1 MQNIEGQLR
10 ELTKKLLEEKKVD
23 LVIGYEK
30 GTLPLRSR
38 PVFIREAADTDKLVW
53 NSSCEN
59 NLAVYL
65 KTAKGKAAIVA
76 KGCDSRSVVGLLT
89 EKQIERDNIFVIGV
103 PCEGIIDRKNVEDL
117 VQGREVLESSE
128 TDSQIILK
136 GNGFEEKVEK
146 DKLLSESCKRCRYRN
161 PVISDELVGQKA
173 SEPEVD
179 EYIEVKEF
187 ESKSA
192 DERWEYFSGQAGN
205 CIRCYACR
213 NACPS
218 CYCPICFV
226 DQGMP
231 GWFSKTPH
239 PSDTLIFHIMRAMHT
254 TGRCVDCGA
263 CSRACPM
270 NVELRQLT
278 KKAEKD
284 IKESY
289 DHEVGISVDEPP
301 PLAAFK
307 PDDPQEFMKE

>member
-1 MQNIEGQLR
+1 MQNIETQLR
-10 ELTKKLLEEKKVD
+10 ELAKKLLEEKKVD

-59 NLAVYL
+59 NLAGYL
-65 KTAKGKAAIVA
+65 KTAKGKVAIVA
-76 KGCDSRSVVGLLT
+76 KGCDSRSIVGLLT
-89 EKQIERDNIFVIGV
+89 EKQIEKENIFVIGV
-103 PCEGIIDRKNVEDL
+103 PCEGIIDRKNIEDL
-117 VQGREVLESSE
+117 ALRGEVLESSE
-128 TDSQIILK
+128 TDGQITLK
-136 GNGFEEKVEK
+136 GDGFDEKVEK
-146 DKLLSESCKRCRYRN
+146 DKLLSKSCKRCKHRN
-161 PVISDELVGQKA
+161 PVISDELVGQEA
-173 SEPEVD
+173 AELDVD
-179 EYIEVKEF
+179 EYAEVKEF

-192 DERWEYFSGQAGN
+192 DERWEYFSGQVSN

-218 CYCPICFV
+218 CYCPVCFV
-226 DQGMP
+226 DQGLP

-270 NVELRQLT
+270 NVDIRQLT
-278 KKAEKD
+278 KKAEKN

>member
-1 MQNIEGQLR
+1 MQNIEGQLKD
-10 ELTKKLLEEKKVD
+10 LAKKLLEEKKVD
-23 LVIGYEK
+23 LIIGYEK
-30 GTLPLRSR
+30 GTMPLRTR
-38 PVFIREAADTDKLVW
+38 PVFIKDAADVNKLVW

-65 KTAKGKAAIVA
+65 KTAKGKVAVVA
-76 KGCDSRSVVGLLT
+76 KGCDSRSIVGLLK
-89 EKQIERDNIFVIGV
+89 ENQIEKDNVFVIGV
-103 PCEGIIDRKNVEDL
+103 SCEGVIDRKKIEDL
-117 VQGREVLESSE
+117 LEGREVLESSE
-128 TDSQIILK
+128 AGSQIIIK
-136 GNGFEEKVEK
+136 GDGFEEKVGK
-146 DKLLSESCKRCRYRN
+146 DKVLSEYCKRCKHRN
-161 PVISDELVGQKA
+161 PVISDELVGEKV
-173 SEPEVD
+173 SELEVD
-179 EYIEVKEF
+179 EYAEVKDL

-192 DERWEYFSGQAGN
+192 DERWEYFSGQAEK

-213 NACPS
+213 NACPM
-218 CYCPICFV
+218 CYCPLCFV

-239 PSDTLIFHIMRAMHT
+239 PSDTLIFHITRAMHT
-254 TGRCVDCGA
+254 TGRCIDCGA

-289 DHEVGISVDEPP
+289 GHEVGLKVDESP
-301 PLAAFK
+301 PLATFE

>member
-30 GTLPLRSR
+30 GTLALRSR

-59 NLAVYL
+59 NLAGYL

-76 KGCDSRSVVGLLT
+76 KGCDSRSIVGLLT
-89 EKQIERDNIFVIGV
+89 EKQIEKDNILVIGV

-117 VQGREVLESSE
+117 AQGREVLESTE
-128 TDSQIILK
+128 TDSHITLK
-136 GNGFEEKVEK
+136 GNDFEEKVEK
-146 DKLLSESCKRCRYRN
+146 DKLLSESCKRCRHRN

-218 CYCPICFV
+218 CYCPVCFV

>member
-1 MQNIEGQLR
+1 VQNIEGQLR
-10 ELTKKLLEEKKVD
+10 ELAKKLLEEKKVD

-38 PVFIREAADTDKLVW
+38 PVFIREATDADKLVW

-59 NLAVYL
+59 NLAGYL
-65 KTAKGKAAIVA
+65 RTAKGKVAIIA
-76 KGCDSRSVVGLLT
+76 KGCDSRSIVGLLT
-89 EKQIERDNIFVIGV
+89 ENQIGKDNIFVIGV
-103 PCEGIIDRKNVEDL
+103 PCEGIIDRKKVEDL
-117 VQGREVLESSE
+117 PLRGEVLESSE
-128 TDSQIILK
+128 TDNQITLK
-136 GNGFEEKVEK
+136 GDGFEEKVEK
-146 DKLLSESCKRCRYRN
+146 DKFLHESCKRCRHRN
-161 PVISDELVGQKA
+161 PVISDELIGQKVA
-173 SEPEVD
+173 EPETD
-179 EYIEVKEF
+179 EYAEVKES

-192 DERWEYFSGQAGN
+192 DERWEYFSAQASN

-213 NACPS
+213 NACPA

-284 IKESY
+284 TKESY
-289 DHEVGISVDEPP
+289 DHEVGIRVDETP